1 MTGTRRTIF
10 LFSMEPWGDMW
21 YSKHHYANRLA
32 QDHTVYFVGLPDRW
46 RIKDLFSFGVK
57 VKETKEGVRVVE
69 YRNNLPLR
77 FLPNR
82 LARIVSWFNGLKLKR
97 LYPKEPVILWTYFP
111 ARLLAVD
118 TLRRKGDK
126 LVYHVV
132 DPFQV
137 LPSDTDVARKADLV
151 VAINSWF
158 LSYYRNINANCVLV
172 PHGVRPTD
180 RVTDPAEVKACQDRW
195 GPYVVVAA
203 SLNHLT
209 NYGLVSRV
217 AERFPGIRVVLIG
230 EMMPVPP
237 DVAGIRKRLLDLPN
251 VVHLGSMPPEGMR
264 DIIGGAKAGLVTYD
278 FMRTLSRPESGTR
291 TPLKV
296 LTYLAQSCPVITTVN
311 SYIPELDGKAVFKA
325 EDDAHFIDLVG
336 RALSGQLG
344 YDRSSVD
351 RYLDAVDYGRLIDRI
366 LSALDHPVEIP
377 AQVSHVPGQEALP
390 WNCPILVISNEHWD
404 GPRYSKHRYS
414 LALARY
420 RKVFF
425 LDPPDAW
432 RPMNL
437 LRWRVKERTTAEGVT
452 ILSYHNVVPSF
463 NGRLG
468 PLNDR
473 WISGR
478 VRRYLSRRSWGP
490 VLFWSFDPNR
500 LTDPAPLLP
509 HKSIYHCVD
518 HHGMNFP
525 GEVRLTARVDHI
537 FCIARGLMPRF
548 EACHGSVIHVPH
560 GIADLD
566 SRPFD
571 ARPIKLPAEPGYGLY
586 IGNINNRHDFVLWKK
601 LISDHPDVQWV
612 FVGAAASTIG
622 LGKELLSGKTFKN
635 VKYLGPLSYERIGK
649 LVAHAGFGFL
659 YLLPDQPANRI
670 SSQKVVQ
677 FLAQGKPFFT
687 SWLSEYEEHRDVV
700 YMSDGHDEA
709 LAQFARWR
717 KEGEPS
723 GAAAGR
729 LAYARSLQFH
739 ELFKRLPFRVQQE
752 WDALEEDTRKPDDV
766 DGKSA

>member
-1 MTGTRRTIF
+1 MNGERRTIF

-32 QDHTVYFVGLPDRW
+32 QDHAVYFVGLPDRW

-82 LARIVSWFNGLKLKR
+82 LARIVSWLNGLKLKR

-172 PHGVRPTD
+172 PHGVRPSD
-180 RVTDPAEVKACQDRW
+180 RVTDAAEVLACQKRW
-195 GPYVVVAA
+195 GTYVVVAA

-209 NYGLVSRV
+209 NYGLIAGV
-217 AERFPGIRVVLIG
+217 AERLPQLRVVLIG
-230 EMMPVPP
+230 ELMSVPP
-237 DVAGIRKRLLDLPN
+237 DVGAIRQRLLGLPN
-251 VVHLGSMPPEGMR
+251 VVHLGSMPPEDMR
-264 DIIGGAKAGLVTYD
+264 NIIGGAKAGLVTYD

-296 LTYLAQSCPVITTVN
+296 LTYLAQACPVITTVN

-325 EDDAHFIDLVG
+325 EDDAHFVDLVG
-336 RALSGQLG
+336 RAVSGQLG
-344 YDRSSVD
+344 YDRSTVD
-351 RYLDAVDYGRLIDRI
+351 QYLDSVDYGRLITRI
-366 LSALDHPVEIP
+366 LSALDHPKQIP
-377 AQVSHVPGQEALP
+377 AQASHVPGQEALP

-414 LALARY
+414 LALAKY

-432 RPMNL
+432 RPRNL
-437 LRWRVKERTTAEGVT
+437 FRWRVKERTTAEGITVLT
-452 ILSYHNVVPSF
+452 YWNVIPSF

-473 WISGR
+473 IIARR
-478 VRRYLSRRSWGP
+478 VRRYLMQRGWGP

-500 LTDPAPLLP
+500 LTDPSPFKP
-509 HKSIYHCVD
+509 HLSVYHCVD
-518 HHGMNFP
+518 HHGVNFP
-525 GEVRLTARVDHI
+525 GEVRLQTRVDLI

-548 EACHGSVIHVPH
+548 QKVHPAVFHVPH
-560 GIADLD
+560 GIADPD

-571 ARPIKLPAEPGYGLY
+571 PKPLSLKIEPGYGLY
-586 IGNINNRHDFVLWKK
+586 IGNINNRHDFALWKK
-601 LISDHPDVQWV
+601 LITAHPDVQWV
-612 FVGAAASTIG
+612 FVGAATPTVP
-622 LGKELLSGKTFKN
+622 LGKELLSGKTLKN
-635 VKYLGPLSYERIGK
+635 VKYLGPLSYERIGN

-700 YMSDGHDEA
+700 HMSDGHEEA
-709 LAQFARWR
+709 LARFAAWR
-717 KEGEPS
+717 REGES
-723 GAAAGR
+723 ATAAARR
-729 LAYARSLQFH
+729 LDYARSLQFQ

-752 WDALEEDTRKPDDV
+752 WHAVDEVAKDA
-766 DGKSA
+766 